1 MSEENRSKAQK
12 LFTYH
17 LLRYTPDLVRDEW
30 LNIGVLIF
38 DESTGQCRLRLI
50 EEPAEYARVA
60 RLQPAADENVL
71 RRLRDHLEDRFESSL
86 RLRPTARVAFPIP
99 ELTAFLH
106 KLDGAFSTGLQL
118 SPQKGLYGSDM
129 DEELKRLYEEH
140 VGFERRIA
148 RVGAPGTRSMMR
160 EYCSQVWRHAGL
172 WQKVERAI
180 RIAEFTYPGDPM
192 RVDYG
197 YRHNGTHGFV
207 HLLSVSRSPSAAK
220 EYAYTAEHIA
230 PRAPFKSEF
239 AAVTDV
245 PLESG
250 NLRHQFIRDT
260 LRDARIEPIP
270 LEGFAVWVAKL
281 KPLLQ

>member
-1 MSEENRSKAQK
+1 MREENQPKPQK

-17 LLRYTPDLVRDEW
+17 LLRYTPNLVRDEW
-30 LNIGVLIF
+30 LNIGVLIL
-38 DESTGQCRLRLI
+38 DESTGECRLRLV
-50 EEPAEYARVA
+50 EEPAEYARIF

-71 RRLRDHLEDRFESSL
+71 RRLRDHLEDRFEFSL
-86 RLRPTARVAFPIP
+86 QHRPAAHVAFPVA
-99 ELTAFLH
+99 ELNAFLG
-106 KLDGAFSTGLQL
+106 KLDSTFSTGLQL
-118 SPQKGLYGSDM
+118 GPQKGLFGSDI
-129 DEELKRLYEEH
+129 DDELKRLYEEH
-140 VGFERRIA
+140 VGLERRGA

-172 WQKVERAI
+172 WQKVERSI
-180 RIAEFTYPGDPM
+180 RVAEFTYPGDPL
-192 RVDYG
+192 RVDFA
-197 YRHNGTHGFV
+197 YRHNGTRGFV

-220 EYAYTAEHIA
+220 EYAYTTQHIA

-245 PLESG
+245 SLESG

-281 KPLLQ
+281 KPMLQ

>member
-1 MSEENRSKAQK
+1 MKEGNQFKPQK

-17 LLRYTPDLVRDEW
+17 LLRYTPSLVRDEW

-38 DESTGQCRLRLI
+38 DESTGDCRLRLI

-71 RRLRDHLEDRFESSL
+71 RRLRDHLEDRFEFSL
-86 RLRPTARVAFPIP
+86 QSRPAPRVIFSVP
-99 ELTAFLH
+99 ELSEFIR
-106 KLDGAFSTGLQL
+106 KLDGTFSTGLQL
-118 SPQKGLYGSDM
+118 GPQKGLYGTDV
-129 DEELKRLYEEH
+129 DEEVKRLYEEH
-140 VGFERRIA
+140 VGLHGRVA

-172 WQKVERAI
+172 WQKVERSI

-230 PRAPFKSEF
+230 PRASFKSEF

-245 PLESG
+245 PLEFG

-281 KPLLQ
+281 KPMLQ